1 MNFRA
6 DLCTTDK
13 LLELLQWIVD
23 RHRYRA
29 QCGTLSGSAY
39 AEDATAESI
48 ILTELGRRGF
58 PFREEVET
66 I

>member
-23 RHRYRA
+23 RHRYRV
-29 QCGTLSGSAY
+29 QCGKLGGAAY
-39 AEDATAESI
+39 AEDAHAETL
-48 ILTELGRRGF
+48 ILSELQRRGY
-58 PFREEVET
+58 PFREEVT
-66 I
+66 A